1 MRRDHTN
8 IKETY
13 GELVKFIVTQS
24 NLLTL
29 PPPRS
34 FALPIRLGDPPWD
47 LREEGERM
55 QTVRSPSKT
64 KELALTRELRVS
76 DLPH

>member
-24 NLLTL
+24 NLLTHSS
-29 PPPRS
+29 PPRS
-34 FALPIRLGDPPWD
+34 FTLPIRLGDPPWNW
-47 LREEGERM
+47 REEGERM

-64 KELALTRELRVS
+64 KELAFNT
-76 DLPH
+76 

>member
-1 MRRDHTN
+1 MFLTKSGKKIKLDHN
-8 IKETY
+8 GNWY
-13 GELVKFIVTQS
+13 S
-24 NLLTL
+24 